1 MYGWRVSVARDE
13 KPFKQQALPTGRF
26 ARFGRMARLA
36 SGVAGGMVAEGV
48 KQWSKGQRP
57 SMRDLLLTPSNA
69 ERVADRLSEM
79 RGAAMKLGQMLS
91 MDTGDF
97 LPKPLADAL
106 SQLRAE
112 AHTLPQKQTRA
123 TLKSIYGP
131 DWPELFAY
139 FDIEPFAA
147 ASIGQVHK
155 AQLHDGR
162 DIVLKLQY
170 PGVLASIDADV
181 DNMATLLR
189 WSGLVPEQVEIT
201 PLLNSVKEQLKDEA
215 DYELERNYLRS
226 FLEALKNDLRFWVP
240 ETVDELSNKQIL
252 AMSFV
257 PGEPIESL
265 EHADQAIRDSVMT
278 ALIELLLIELFELRL
293 VQTDPNFANYR
304 YDYESGRIVLLD
316 FGATRAFKAKFV
328 NDYKSLARAAVA
340 GNASRMLAAAD
351 RLGYAIGNTDGPYRD
366 LILEVFNIALE
377 PLSTPGVYDFGES
390 DMPQRMLALSNKIT
404 EHKDFWQVPPAEA
417 IYFHR
422 KIGGMFMLAHRLQA
436 RVPVYDLFQAAV
448 KS

>member
-1 MYGWRVSVARDE
+1 MASDN
-13 KPFKQQALPTGRF
+13 KPPKQKALPSSRF
-26 ARFGRMARLA
+26 ARLSRMARLA

-57 SMRDLLLTPSNA
+57 SMRDLLLTPNNA
-69 ERVADRLSEM
+69 ERVAERLSEM

-123 TLKSIYGP
+123 TLQSIYGL
-131 DWPELFAY
+131 DWPALFAR

-162 DIVLKLQY
+162 DIVVKLQY

-189 WSGLVPEQVEIT
+189 WSGLVPEQVDVA
-201 PLLNSVKEQLKDEA
+201 PLLESVKQQLKDEA
-215 DYELERNYLRS
+215 DYELEANHLRS
-226 FLEALKNDLRFWVP
+226 FGEALQEDARFWVP
-240 ETVDELSNKQIL
+240 DTVDELSNKHAL

-265 EHADQAIRDSVMT
+265 EHAEQDTRDRVMT

-304 YDYESGRIVLLD
+304 YDYPSGRIVLLD
-316 FGATRAFKAKFV
+316 FGATRAFKVKFV
-328 NDYKSLARAAVA
+328 NDYRSLAKAAVA
-340 GNASRMLAAAD
+340 GNTARMLAAAD
-351 RLGYAIGNTDGPYRD
+351 RLGYAIGDTEGPYRD
-366 LILEVFNIALE
+366 LILDVFNIALE
-377 PLSTPGVYDFGES
+377 PLSTPGVYDFGQS
-390 DMPQRMLALSNKIT
+390 DMPSRMMALSNKIT
-404 EHKDFWQVPPAEA
+404 EHKDFWQAPPAEA

-436 RVPVYDLFQAAV
+436 RVPVYDLFQAAI

>member
-1 MYGWRVSVARDE
+1 MASDN
-13 KPFKQQALPTGRF
+13 KPPKQKALPASRF
-26 ARFGRMARLA
+26 ARLSRMARLA

-57 SMRDLLLTPSNA
+57 SMRDLLLTPNNA
-69 ERVADRLSEM
+69 ERVAERLSEM

-123 TLKSIYGP
+123 TLKSIYGL
-131 DWPELFAY
+131 DWPELFAR

-162 DIVLKLQY
+162 DIVVKLQY

-189 WSGLVPEQVEIT
+189 WSGLVPEQVDVA
-201 PLLNSVKEQLKDEA
+201 PLLESVKQQLKDEA
-215 DYELERNYLRS
+215 DYELEANHLRS
-226 FLEALKNDLRFWVP
+226 FGEALQEDARFWVP
-240 ETVDELSNKQIL
+240 DTVDELSNKHAL

-265 EHADQAIRDSVMT
+265 EHAEQDTRDRVMT

-304 YDYESGRIVLLD
+304 YDYPSGRIVLLD
-316 FGATRAFKAKFV
+316 FGATRAFKVKFV
-328 NDYKSLARAAVA
+328 NDYRSLAKAAVA
-340 GNASRMLAAAD
+340 GNTARMLAAAD
-351 RLGYAIGNTDGPYRD
+351 RLGYAIGDTEGPYRD
-366 LILEVFNIALE
+366 LILDVFNIALE
-377 PLSTPGVYDFGES
+377 PLSTPGVYDFGQS
-390 DMPQRMLALSNKIT
+390 DMPSRMMALSNKIT
-404 EHKDFWQVPPAEA
+404 EHKDFWQAPPAEA

-436 RVPVYDLFQAAV
+436 RVPVYDLFQAAI

>member
-1 MYGWRVSVARDE
+1 MASDN
-13 KPFKQQALPTGRF
+13 KPPKQKALPSSRF
-26 ARFGRMARLA
+26 ARLSRMARLA

-57 SMRDLLLTPSNA
+57 SMRDLLLTPNNA
-69 ERVADRLSEM
+69 ERVAERLSEM

-123 TLKSIYGP
+123 TLKSIYGL
-131 DWPELFAY
+131 DWPELFAR

-162 DIVLKLQY
+162 DIVVKLQY

-189 WSGLVPEQVEIT
+189 WSGLVPEQVDVA
-201 PLLNSVKEQLKDEA
+201 PLLESVKQQLKDEA
-215 DYELERNYLRS
+215 DYELEANHLRS
-226 FLEALKNDLRFWVP
+226 FGEALQEDARFWVP
-240 ETVDELSNKQIL
+240 DTVDELSNKHAL

-265 EHADQAIRDSVMT
+265 EHAEQDTRDRVMT

-304 YDYESGRIVLLD
+304 YDYPSGRIVLLD
-316 FGATRAFKAKFV
+316 FGATRAFKVKFV
-328 NDYKSLARAAVA
+328 NDYRSLAKAAVA
-340 GNASRMLAAAD
+340 GNTARMLAAAD
-351 RLGYAIGNTDGPYRD
+351 RLGYAIGDTEGPYRD
-366 LILEVFNIALE
+366 LILDVFNIALE
-377 PLSTPGVYDFGES
+377 PLSTPGVYDFGQS
-390 DMPQRMLALSNKIT
+390 DMPSRMMALSNKIT
-404 EHKDFWQVPPAEA
+404 EHKDFWQAPPAEA

-436 RVPVYDLFQAAV
+436 RVPVYDLFQAAI

>member
-1 MYGWRVSVARDE
+1 MASDN
-13 KPFKQQALPTGRF
+13 KPPKQKALPASRF
-26 ARFGRMARLA
+26 ARLSRMARLA

-48 KQWSKGQRP
+48 KQRSKGQRP
-57 SMRDLLLTPSNA
+57 SMRDLLLTPNNA
-69 ERVADRLSEM
+69 ERVAERLSEM

-123 TLKSIYGP
+123 TLKSIYGL
-131 DWPELFAY
+131 DWPALFAR

-162 DIVLKLQY
+162 DIVVKLQY

-189 WSGLVPEQVEIT
+189 WSGLVPEQIDVA
-201 PLLNSVKEQLKDEA
+201 PLLESVKQQLKDEA
-215 DYELERNYLRS
+215 DYELEANHLRS
-226 FLEALKNDLRFWVP
+226 FGEALQDDVRFWVP
-240 ETVDELSNKQIL
+240 DTVDELSNKHAL

-265 EHADQAIRDSVMT
+265 EHAEQDTRDRVMT

-304 YDYESGRIVLLD
+304 YDYPSGRIVLLD
-316 FGATRAFKAKFV
+316 FGATRAFKVKFV
-328 NDYKSLARAAVA
+328 NDYRSLAKAAVA
-340 GNASRMLAAAD
+340 GNTSRMLAAAD
-351 RLGYAIGNTDGPYRD
+351 RLGYAIGDTEGPYRD
-366 LILEVFNIALE
+366 LILDVFNIALE
-377 PLSTPGVYDFGES
+377 PLSTPGVYDFGQS
-390 DMPQRMLALSNKIT
+390 DMPSRMMALSNKIT
-404 EHKDFWQVPPAEA
+404 EHKDFWQAPPAEA

-436 RVPVYDLFQAAV
+436 RVPVYDLFQAAI

>member
-1 MYGWRVSVARDE
+1 MASDN
-13 KPFKQQALPTGRF
+13 KPPKQKALPASRF
-26 ARFGRMARLA
+26 ARLSRMARLA

-57 SMRDLLLTPSNA
+57 SMRDLLLTPNNA
-69 ERVADRLSEM
+69 ERVAERLSEM

-123 TLKSIYGP
+123 TLKSIYGL
-131 DWPELFAY
+131 DWPALFAR

-162 DIVLKLQY
+162 DIVVKLQY

-189 WSGLVPEQVEIT
+189 WSGLVPEQVDVV
-201 PLLNSVKEQLKDEA
+201 PLLESVKQQLKDEA
-215 DYELERNYLRS
+215 DYELEANHLRS
-226 FLEALKNDLRFWVP
+226 FGEALQDDVRFWVP
-240 ETVDELSNKQIL
+240 DTVDELSNKHAL

-265 EHADQAIRDSVMT
+265 EHAEQDTRDRVMT

-304 YDYESGRIVLLD
+304 YDYPSGRIVLLD
-316 FGATRAFKAKFV
+316 FGATRAFKVKFV
-328 NDYKSLARAAVA
+328 NDYRSLAKAAVA
-340 GNASRMLAAAD
+340 GNTSRMLAAAD
-351 RLGYAIGNTDGPYRD
+351 RLGYAIGDTEGPYRD
-366 LILEVFNIALE
+366 LILDVFNIALE
-377 PLSTPGVYDFGES
+377 PLSTPGVYDFGQS
-390 DMPQRMLALSNKIT
+390 DMPSRMMALSNKIT
-404 EHKDFWQVPPAEA
+404 EHKDFWQAPPAEA

-436 RVPVYDLFQAAV
+436 RVPVYDLFQAAI

>member
-1 MYGWRVSVARDE
+1 MASDN
-13 KPFKQQALPTGRF
+13 KPPKQKALPASRF
-26 ARFGRMARLA
+26 ARLSRMARLA

-57 SMRDLLLTPSNA
+57 SMRDLLLTPNNA
-69 ERVADRLSEM
+69 ERVAERLSEM

-123 TLKSIYGP
+123 TLKSIYGL
-131 DWPELFAY
+131 DWPALFAR

-162 DIVLKLQY
+162 DIVVKLQY

-189 WSGLVPEQVEIT
+189 WSGLVPEQIDVA
-201 PLLNSVKEQLKDEA
+201 PLLESVKQQLKDEA
-215 DYELERNYLRS
+215 DYELEANHLRS
-226 FLEALKNDLRFWVP
+226 FGEALQDDVRFWVP
-240 ETVDELSNKQIL
+240 DTVDELSNKHAL

-265 EHADQAIRDSVMT
+265 EHAEQDTRDRVMT

-304 YDYESGRIVLLD
+304 YDYPSGRIVLLD
-316 FGATRAFKAKFV
+316 FGATRAFKVKFV
-328 NDYKSLARAAVA
+328 NDYRSLAKAAVA
-340 GNASRMLAAAD
+340 GNTSRMLAAAD
-351 RLGYAIGNTDGPYRD
+351 RLGYAIGDTEGPYRD
-366 LILEVFNIALE
+366 LILDVFNIALE
-377 PLSTPGVYDFGES
+377 PLSTPGVYDFGQS
-390 DMPQRMLALSNKIT
+390 DMPSRMMALSNKIT
-404 EHKDFWQVPPAEA
+404 EHKDFWQAPPAEA

-436 RVPVYDLFQAAV
+436 RVPVYDLFQAAI

>member
-1 MYGWRVSVARDE
+1 MASDN
-13 KPFKQQALPTGRF
+13 KPPKQKALPSSRF
-26 ARFGRMARLA
+26 ARLSRMARLA

-69 ERVADRLSEM
+69 ERVAERLSEM

-123 TLKSIYGP
+123 TLQSIYGL
-131 DWPELFAY
+131 DWPELFAR

-162 DIVLKLQY
+162 DIVVKLQY

-189 WSGLVPEQVEIT
+189 WSGLVPEQVDVA
-201 PLLNSVKEQLKDEA
+201 PLLESVKQQLKDEA
-215 DYELERNYLRS
+215 DYELEANHLRS
-226 FLEALKNDLRFWVP
+226 FGEALQEDARFWVP
-240 ETVDELSNKQIL
+240 DTVDELSNKHAL

-265 EHADQAIRDSVMT
+265 EHAEQDTRDRVMT

-304 YDYESGRIVLLD
+304 YDYPSGRIVLLD
-316 FGATRAFKAKFV
+316 FGATRAFKVKFV
-328 NDYKSLARAAVA
+328 NDYRSLAKAAVA
-340 GNASRMLAAAD
+340 GNTARMLAAAD
-351 RLGYAIGNTDGPYRD
+351 RLGYAIGDTEGPYRD
-366 LILEVFNIALE
+366 LILDVFNIALE
-377 PLSTPGVYDFGES
+377 PLSTPGVYDFGQS
-390 DMPQRMLALSNKIT
+390 DMPSRMMALSNKIT
-404 EHKDFWQVPPAEA
+404 EHKDFWQAPPAEA

-436 RVPVYDLFQAAV
+436 RVPVYDLFQAAI

>member
-1 MYGWRVSVARDE
+1 MASDN
-13 KPFKQQALPTGRF
+13 KPPKQKALPASRF
-26 ARFGRMARLA
+26 ARLSRMARLA

-57 SMRDLLLTPSNA
+57 SMRDLLLTPNNA
-69 ERVADRLSEM
+69 ERVAERLSEM

-123 TLKSIYGP
+123 TLKSIYGL
-131 DWPELFAY
+131 DWPALFAR

-162 DIVLKLQY
+162 DIVVKLQY

-189 WSGLVPEQVEIT
+189 WSGLVPEQIDVA
-201 PLLNSVKEQLKDEA
+201 PLLESVKQQLKDEA
-215 DYELERNYLRS
+215 DYELEANHLRS
-226 FLEALKNDLRFWVP
+226 FGEALQEDARFWVP
-240 ETVDELSNKQIL
+240 DTVDELSNRHAL

-265 EHADQAIRDSVMT
+265 EHAEQDTRDRVMT

-304 YDYESGRIVLLD
+304 YDYPSGRIVLLD
-316 FGATRAFKAKFV
+316 FGATRAFKVKFV
-328 NDYKSLARAAVA
+328 NDYRSLAKAAVA
-340 GNASRMLAAAD
+340 GNTSRMLAAAD
-351 RLGYAIGNTDGPYRD
+351 RLGYAIGDTEGPYRD
-366 LILEVFNIALE
+366 LILDVFNIALE
-377 PLSTPGVYDFGES
+377 PLSTPGVYDFGQS
-390 DMPQRMLALSNKIT
+390 DMPSRMMALSNKIT
-404 EHKDFWQVPPAEA
+404 EHKDFWQAPPAEA

-436 RVPVYDLFQAAV
+436 RVPVYDLFQAAI

>member
-1 MYGWRVSVARDE
+1 MARDI
-13 KPFKQQALPTGRF
+13 KPSKQKALPAGRF
-26 ARFGRMARLA
+26 ARLGRMARLA

-57 SMRDLLLTPSNA
+57 SMRDLLLTPNNA
-69 ERVADRLSEM
+69 ERVAERLSEM

-123 TLKSIYGP
+123 TLKAIYGT
-131 DWPELFAY
+131 DWPELFAR

-147 ASIGQVHK
+147 ASIGQVHR

-162 DIVLKLQY
+162 DIVVKLQY

-189 WSGLVPEQVEIT
+189 WSGLVPEQVDVA
-201 PLLNSVKEQLKDEA
+201 PLLESVKQQLKDEA
-215 DYELERNYLRS
+215 DYELEADHLRS
-226 FLEALKNDLRFWVP
+226 FGEALKEDARFWVP
-240 ETVDELSNKQIL
+240 DTVDELSNKQAL

-265 EHADQAIRDSVMT
+265 EHADQTTRDGVMT

-293 VQTDPNFANYR
+293 VQTDPNFANYC
-304 YDYESGRIVLLD
+304 YDYQSGRIVLLD

-328 NDYKSLARAAVA
+328 NDYRSLAKAAVA
-340 GNASRMLAAAD
+340 GNTRRMLAAAD
-351 RLGYAIGNTDGPYRD
+351 RLGYAIGDAEGPYRD
-366 LILEVFNIALE
+366 LILDVFNIALE
-377 PLSTPGVYDFGES
+377 PLSTPGVYDFGRS
-390 DMPQRMLALSNKIT
+390 DMPQRMMALSNKIT
-404 EHKDFWQVPPAEA
+404 EHKDFWQAPPAEA

-422 KIGGMFMLAHRLQA
+422 KVGGMFMLAHRLQA
-436 RVPVYDLFQAAV
+436 RVPVYDLFQAAI

>member
-1 MYGWRVSVARDE
+1 MASDN
-13 KPFKQQALPTGRF
+13 KPPKQKALPSSRF
-26 ARFGRMARLA
+26 ARLSRMARLA

-57 SMRDLLLTPSNA
+57 SMRDLLLTPNNA
-69 ERVADRLSEM
+69 ERVAERLSEM

-123 TLKSIYGP
+123 TLQSIYGL
-131 DWPELFAY
+131 DWPELFAR

-162 DIVLKLQY
+162 DIVVKLQY

-189 WSGLVPEQVEIT
+189 WSGLVPEQVDVA
-201 PLLNSVKEQLKDEA
+201 PLLESVKQQLKDEA
-215 DYELERNYLRS
+215 DYELEANHLRS
-226 FLEALKNDLRFWVP
+226 FGEALREDARFWVP
-240 ETVDELSNKQIL
+240 DTVDELSNKHAL

-265 EHADQAIRDSVMT
+265 EHAEQDTRDRVMT

-304 YDYESGRIVLLD
+304 YDYPSGRIVLLD
-316 FGATRAFKAKFV
+316 FGATRAFKVKFV
-328 NDYKSLARAAVA
+328 NDYRSLAKAAVA
-340 GNASRMLAAAD
+340 GNTARMLAAAD
-351 RLGYAIGNTDGPYRD
+351 RLGYAIGDTEGPYRD
-366 LILEVFNIALE
+366 LILDVFNIALE
-377 PLSTPGVYDFGES
+377 PLSTPGVYDFGQS
-390 DMPQRMLALSNKIT
+390 DMPSRMMALSSKIT
-404 EHKDFWQVPPAEA
+404 EHKDFWQAPPAEA

-436 RVPVYDLFQAAV
+436 RVPVYDLFQAAI

>member
-1 MYGWRVSVARDE
+1 MASDN
-13 KPFKQQALPTGRF
+13 KPPKQKALPASRF
-26 ARFGRMARLA
+26 ARLSRMARLA

-57 SMRDLLLTPSNA
+57 SMRDLLLTPNNA
-69 ERVADRLSEM
+69 ERVAERLSEM

-123 TLKSIYGP
+123 TLQSIYGL
-131 DWPELFAY
+131 DWPELFAR

-162 DIVLKLQY
+162 DIVVKLQY

-189 WSGLVPEQVEIT
+189 WSGLVPEQVDVA
-201 PLLNSVKEQLKDEA
+201 PLLESVKQQLKDEA
-215 DYELERNYLRS
+215 DYELEANHLRS
-226 FLEALKNDLRFWVP
+226 FGEALQEDARFWVP
-240 ETVDELSNKQIL
+240 DTVDELSNKHAL

-265 EHADQAIRDSVMT
+265 EHAEQDTRDRVMT

-304 YDYESGRIVLLD
+304 YDYPSGRIVLLD
-316 FGATRAFKAKFV
+316 FGATRAFKVKFV
-328 NDYKSLARAAVA
+328 NDYRSLAKAAVA
-340 GNASRMLAAAD
+340 GNTARMLAAAD
-351 RLGYAIGNTDGPYRD
+351 RLGYAIGDTEGPYRD
-366 LILEVFNIALE
+366 LILDVFNIALE
-377 PLSTPGVYDFGES
+377 PLSTPGVYDFGQS
-390 DMPQRMLALSNKIT
+390 DMPSRMMALSNKIT
-404 EHKDFWQVPPAEA
+404 EHKDFWQAPPAEA

-436 RVPVYDLFQAAV
+436 RVPVYDLFQAAI

>member
-1 MYGWRVSVARDE
+1 MASDNN
-13 KPFKQQALPTGRF
+13 PPKQKALPASRF
-26 ARFGRMARLA
+26 ARLSRMARLA

-57 SMRDLLLTPSNA
+57 SMRDLLLTPNNA
-69 ERVADRLSEM
+69 ERVAERLSEM

-123 TLKSIYGP
+123 TLQSIYGL
-131 DWPELFAY
+131 DWPALFAR

-162 DIVLKLQY
+162 DIVVKLQY

-189 WSGLVPEQVEIT
+189 WSGLVPEQVDVA
-201 PLLNSVKEQLKDEA
+201 PLLESVKQQLKDEA
-215 DYELERNYLRS
+215 DYELEANHLRS
-226 FLEALKNDLRFWVP
+226 FGEALQEDARFWVP
-240 ETVDELSNKQIL
+240 DTVDELSNKHAL

-265 EHADQAIRDSVMT
+265 EHAEQDTRDRVMT

-304 YDYESGRIVLLD
+304 YDYPSGRIVLLD
-316 FGATRAFKAKFV
+316 FGATRAFKVKFV
-328 NDYKSLARAAVA
+328 NDYRSLAKAAVA
-340 GNASRMLAAAD
+340 GNTARMLAAAD
-351 RLGYAIGNTDGPYRD
+351 RLGYAIGDTEGPYRD
-366 LILEVFNIALE
+366 LILDVFNIALE
-377 PLSTPGVYDFGES
+377 PLSTPGVYDFGQS
-390 DMPQRMLALSNKIT
+390 DMPSRMMALSNKIT
-404 EHKDFWQVPPAEA
+404 EHKDFWQAPPAEA

-436 RVPVYDLFQAAV
+436 RVPVYDLFQAAI

>member
-1 MYGWRVSVARDE
+1 MASDN
-13 KPFKQQALPTGRF
+13 KPPKQKALPSSRF
-26 ARFGRMARLA
+26 ARLSRMARLA

-57 SMRDLLLTPSNA
+57 SMRDLLLTPNNA
-69 ERVADRLSEM
+69 ERVAERLSEM

-123 TLKSIYGP
+123 TLQSIYGL
-131 DWPELFAY
+131 DWPELFAR

-162 DIVLKLQY
+162 DIVVKLQY

-189 WSGLVPEQVEIT
+189 WSGLVPEQVDVA
-201 PLLNSVKEQLKDEA
+201 PLLESVKQQLKDEA
-215 DYELERNYLRS
+215 DYELEANHLRS
-226 FLEALKNDLRFWVP
+226 FGEALREDARFWVP
-240 ETVDELSNKQIL
+240 DTVDELSNKHAL

-265 EHADQAIRDSVMT
+265 EHAEQDTRDRVMT

-304 YDYESGRIVLLD
+304 YDYPSGRIVLLD
-316 FGATRAFKAKFV
+316 FGATRAFKVKFV
-328 NDYKSLARAAVA
+328 NDYRSLAKAAVA
-340 GNASRMLAAAD
+340 GNTARMLAAAD
-351 RLGYAIGNTDGPYRD
+351 RLGYAIGDTEGPYRD
-366 LILEVFNIALE
+366 LILDVFNIALE
-377 PLSTPGVYDFGES
+377 PLSTPGVYDFGQS
-390 DMPQRMLALSNKIT
+390 DMPSRMMALSNKIT
-404 EHKDFWQVPPAEA
+404 EHKDFWQAPPAEA

-436 RVPVYDLFQAAV
+436 RVPVYDLFQAAI

>member
-1 MYGWRVSVARDE
+1 MASDH
-13 KPFKQQALPTGRF
+13 KPPKQKALPASRF
-26 ARFGRMARLA
+26 ARLGRMARLA
-36 SGVAGGMVAEGV
+36 SGVAGGMVVEGV

-57 SMRDLLLTPSNA
+57 SMRDLLLTPNNA
-69 ERVADRLSEM
+69 ERVAERLSEM

-123 TLKSIYGP
+123 TLKSIYGL
-131 DWPELFAY
+131 DWPELFAR

-162 DIVLKLQY
+162 DIVVKLQY

-189 WSGLVPEQVEIT
+189 WSGLVPEQVDVA
-201 PLLNSVKEQLKDEA
+201 PLLESVKQQLKDEA
-215 DYELERNYLRS
+215 DYELEANHLRS
-226 FLEALKNDLRFWVP
+226 FGQALKEDARFWVP
-240 ETVDELSNKQIL
+240 DTVAELSNKQAL

-265 EHADQAIRDSVMT
+265 EHAEQGTRDRVMT

-304 YDYESGRIVLLD
+304 YDYPSGRIVLLD

-328 NDYKSLARAAVA
+328 NDYRSLAKAAVA
-340 GNASRMLAAAD
+340 GNTARMLAAAD
-351 RLGYAIGNTDGPYRD
+351 RLGYAIGDTEGPYRD
-366 LILEVFNIALE
+366 LILDVFNIALE
-377 PLSTPGVYDFGES
+377 PLSTPGVYDFGQS
-390 DMPQRMLALSNKIT
+390 DMPQRMMALSNKIT
-404 EHKDFWQVPPAEA
+404 EHKDFWQAPPAEA

-422 KIGGMFMLAHRLQA
+422 KIGGMFMLANRLQA
-436 RVPVYDLFQAAV
+436 RVPVYDLFQAAI

>member
-1 MYGWRVSVARDE
+1 MASDN
-13 KPFKQQALPTGRF
+13 KPPKQKALPASRF
-26 ARFGRMARLA
+26 ARLSRMARLA

-57 SMRDLLLTPSNA
+57 SMRDLLLTPNNA
-69 ERVADRLSEM
+69 ERVAERLSEM

-123 TLKSIYGP
+123 TLQSIYGL
-131 DWPELFAY
+131 DWPELFAR

-162 DIVLKLQY
+162 DIVVKLQY

-189 WSGLVPEQVEIT
+189 WSGLVPEQVDVA
-201 PLLNSVKEQLKDEA
+201 PLLESVKQQLKDEA
-215 DYELERNYLRS
+215 DYELEANHLRS
-226 FLEALKNDLRFWVP
+226 FGEALQEDARFWVP
-240 ETVDELSNKQIL
+240 DTVDELSNKHAL

-265 EHADQAIRDSVMT
+265 EHAEQDTRDRVMT

-304 YDYESGRIVLLD
+304 YDYPSGRIVLLD
-316 FGATRAFKAKFV
+316 FGATRAFKVKFV
-328 NDYKSLARAAVA
+328 NDYRSLAKAAVA
-340 GNASRMLAAAD
+340 GNTARMLAAAD
-351 RLGYAIGNTDGPYRD
+351 RLGYAIGDTEGPYRD
-366 LILEVFNIALE
+366 LILDVFNIALE
-377 PLSTPGVYDFGES
+377 PLSTPGVYDFGQS
-390 DMPQRMLALSNKIT
+390 DMPSRMMALSSKIT
-404 EHKDFWQVPPAEA
+404 EHKDFWQAPPAEA

-436 RVPVYDLFQAAV
+436 RVPVYDLFQAAI

>member
-1 MYGWRVSVARDE
+1 MASDN
-13 KPFKQQALPTGRF
+13 KPPKQKALPSSRF
-26 ARFGRMARLA
+26 ARLSRMARLA

-57 SMRDLLLTPSNA
+57 SMRDLLLTPNNA
-69 ERVADRLSEM
+69 ERVAERLSEM

-123 TLKSIYGP
+123 TLQSIYGL
-131 DWPELFAY
+131 DWPALFAR

-162 DIVLKLQY
+162 DIVVKLQY

-189 WSGLVPEQVEIT
+189 WSGLVPEQVDVA
-201 PLLNSVKEQLKDEA
+201 PLLESVKQQLKDEA
-215 DYELERNYLRS
+215 DYELEANHLRS
-226 FLEALKNDLRFWVP
+226 FGEALQEDARFWVP
-240 ETVDELSNKQIL
+240 DTVDELSNKHAL

-265 EHADQAIRDSVMT
+265 EHVEQDTRDRVMT

-304 YDYESGRIVLLD
+304 YDYPSGRIVLLD
-316 FGATRAFKAKFV
+316 FGATRAFKVKFV
-328 NDYKSLARAAVA
+328 NDYRSLAKAAVA
-340 GNASRMLAAAD
+340 GNTARMLAAAD
-351 RLGYAIGNTDGPYRD
+351 RLGYAIGDTEGPYRD
-366 LILEVFNIALE
+366 LILDVFNIALE
-377 PLSTPGVYDFGES
+377 PLSTPGVYDFGQS
-390 DMPQRMLALSNKIT
+390 DMPSRMMALSNKIT
-404 EHKDFWQVPPAEA
+404 EHKDFWQAPPAEA

-436 RVPVYDLFQAAV
+436 RVPVYDLFQAAI

>member
-1 MYGWRVSVARDE
+1 MASDN
-13 KPFKQQALPTGRF
+13 KPPKQKALPSSRF
-26 ARFGRMARLA
+26 ARLSRMARLA

-57 SMRDLLLTPSNA
+57 SMRDLLLTPNNA
-69 ERVADRLSEM
+69 ERVAERLSEM

-123 TLKSIYGP
+123 TLQSIYGL
-131 DWPELFAY
+131 DWPELFAR

-162 DIVLKLQY
+162 DIVVKLQY

-189 WSGLVPEQVEIT
+189 WSGLVPEQVDVA
-201 PLLNSVKEQLKDEA
+201 PLLESVKQQLKDEA
-215 DYELERNYLRS
+215 DYELEANHLRS
-226 FLEALKNDLRFWVP
+226 FGEALQEDARFWVP
-240 ETVDELSNKQIL
+240 DTVDELSNKHAL

-265 EHADQAIRDSVMT
+265 EHAEQDTRDRVMT

-304 YDYESGRIVLLD
+304 YDYPSGRIVLLD
-316 FGATRAFKAKFV
+316 FGATRAFKVKFV
-328 NDYKSLARAAVA
+328 NDYRSLAKAAVA
-340 GNASRMLAAAD
+340 GNTARMLAAAD
-351 RLGYAIGNTDGPYRD
+351 RLGYAIGDTEGPYRD
-366 LILEVFNIALE
+366 LILDVFNIALE
-377 PLSTPGVYDFGES
+377 PLSTPGVYDFGQS
-390 DMPQRMLALSNKIT
+390 DMPSRMMALSNKIT
-404 EHKDFWQVPPAEA
+404 EHKDFWQAPPAEA

-436 RVPVYDLFQAAV
+436 RVPVYDLFQAAI